1 VLQRIICGTTILL
14 LAFATAKIVESRKPS
29 SDACDSLLAMNES
42 NDLKDIKVS
51 IRSVHKHPDRWEI
64 ELETRND
71 SQQVVFVLTDPIQE
85 NGKRGPYIET
95 DEADST
101 ILDLSVRFYEGPDY
115 LLFANPTRVKLM
127 RLDPQTSHVEKY
139 TLTIPLRS
147 TIPPYRKNRE
157 QAREKQIDH
166 SQIRTLKV
174 SVGVL
179 PDDEGIR
186 DLLRRKTFGPFSNGG
201 DVLAKGSLKGKSLIE
216 AQAIVNASY
225 RVPSGDEAAKRGR

>member
-1 VLQRIICGTTILL
+1 
-14 LAFATAKIVESRKPS
+14 
-29 SDACDSLLAMNES
+29 MNES
-42 NDLKDIKVS
+42 NDLKDIRIS

-71 SQQVVFVLTDPIQE
+71 SQQVVFVLTDPVQE

-95 DEADST
+95 NEPDST
-101 ILDLSVRFYEGPDY
+101 ILNLSVRFYEEPDY
-115 LLFANPTRVKLM
+115 PLFANPTRVKLI
-127 RLDPQTSHVEKY
+127 RLDPQTTHVESY
-139 TLTIPLRS
+139 TLPLPLRS
-147 TIPPYRKNRE
+147 TTPPYRKNRE

-166 SQIRTLKV
+166 TKITTIKV

-186 DLLRRKTFGPFSNGG
+186 HLLRSKTFGPFSNGG
-201 DVLAKGSLKGKSLIE
+201 DVLSKGPLKGKSLME

-225 RVPSGDEAAKRGR
+225 RVPNSAEPAKRDR